1 MLAQGRQPHPGR
13 QQGTDDGA
21 ERMEKLLLLTRYDK
35 VRAGRGDMLGID
47 DVLEILSIPLLG
59 IIPESEEVLRA
70 SNMGAPVTLNAP
82 LSAPAR
88 AYFDAV
94 KRLKGET
101 VEMSVPSDKKGIFA
115 KLFGRR
121 VA

>member
-1 MLAQGRQPHPGR
+1 VKAASG
-13 QQGTDDGA
+13 

-70 SNMGAPVTLNAP
+70 SNLGTPVTLGNPNSVA
-82 LSAPAR
+82 AK
-88 AYFDAV
+88 AYFDAAR
-94 KRLKGET
+94 RLRGET
-101 VEMSVPSDKKGIFA
+101 LVVTVPAERRSLMGR
-115 KLFGRR
+115 LFGRR
-121 VA
+121 AVA